1 MHSAADNSGTARAPA
16 EAGVVK
22 SASGPVEQTAE
33 QAGPDSGRTPDAG
46 LGGVSTSTAT
56 RARRLAR
63 RHWPL
68 LVVCAFAVA
77 LRAPLVAI
85 IHSQPTSDSFFYVT
99 AARSLAE
106 GHGYVWNGHPTA
118 FFPIGWP
125 AFIAALYAVTRSFSF
140 SVVLWAGVALW
151 AVSTAL
157 MYILALRLG
166 GRAAAIIAAF
176 LVAAY
181 PDFVFASLRAL
192 SETLFVPLL
201 IGACILLTPA
211 RGERISIRRA
221 AIAAVV
227 LGLAILVRSTAVPLP
242 LVLGLWLFFSH
253 RDLRSLKT
261 AAAFVAVAYLVLA
274 PWIVRNELVMKTLAI
289 STNGGYTL
297 WLGDNPHATG
307 SNVVVHTRHPRWALA
322 STASEVRDNTVRTR
336 EALHFIRYDFG
347 RWLQLVWPKAVFLFR
362 WQPAYVIRAMDAGVS
377 APQAPRHVRVL
388 TGAEHALIGRILS
401 LDPILRTLHAVWWY
415 AGAIMT
421 VLAIIRRRPGAVLI
435 GLLVGFWVLLHITL
449 IHGQFRYMLSVQPLL
464 AAPLAWSL
472 SAAFATL
479 WRWVRGRPAVA
490 DVKAHR
496 GVPREAARPEGSA

>member
-1 MHSAADNSGTARAPA
+1 MRSAADSPGTTRASVQVGVTNPA
-16 EAGVVK
+16 PRPA
-22 SASGPVEQTAE
+22 EQTAE
-33 QAGPDSGRTPDAG
+33 GADPDSAG
-46 LGGVSTSTAT
+46 TMESGLRGASTLVLTG
-56 RARRLAR
+56 ARRLAR

-77 LRAPLVAI
+77 VRAPLVTI

-125 AFIAALYAVTRSFSF
+125 AFIAALYTVTRSFSF
-140 SVVLWAGVALW
+140 PAVLWAGVALW

-157 MYILALRLG
+157 MYIFALRLG
-166 GRAAAIIAAF
+166 GRAAAIVAAL

-211 RGERISIRRA
+211 RGERISVRRA

-261 AAAFVAVAYLVLA
+261 AAAFVAVAYLVLT
-274 PWIVRNELVMKTLAI
+274 PWIVRNELVMKTFAI

-307 SNVVVHTRHPRWALA
+307 SNVVHTRHPGWALK
-322 STASEVRDNTVRTR
+322 STASEVRDNTIRTR
-336 EALHFIRYDFG
+336 EALHFIRHDFG
-347 RWLQLVWPKAVFLFR
+347 RWLQLVWPKAVYLFR
-362 WQPAYVIRAMDAGVS
+362 WQPAYVVRAMDAPVS
-377 APQAPRHVRVL
+377 APQGARHVRVL
-388 TGAEHALIGRILS
+388 TGAERALIGKILS
-401 LDPILRTLHAVWWY
+401 LDPIFRVVHAVWWY

-421 VLAIIRRRPGAVLI
+421 VLAIVRRRPGAVLI

-479 WRWVRGRPAVA
+479 WRWVRGRPVVA
-490 DVKAHR
+490 DVEVPR
-496 GVPREAARPEGSA
+496 GVPRKAARPQGSA